1 MLFKINYIQVPMN
14 IEEKTKVRN
23 QGEISLITTIPKTY
37 VKTLNIGS
45 GDTLEWIL
53 NTETETLE
61 LKIIKWGISIL
72 CMVLKFFMESTS
84 LSM

>member
-45 GDTLEWIL
+45 GDTLDWIL

-61 LKIIKWGISIL
+61 LKIIK
-72 CMVLKFFMESTS
+72 
-84 LSM
+84 

>member
-1 MLFKINYIQVPMN
+1 MLFNVINRIKNMKIN
-14 IEEKTKVRN
+14 EETKVRN

-37 VKTLNIGS
+37 VKALNIES

-61 LKIIKWGISIL
+61 LKVVK
-72 CMVLKFFMESTS
+72 
-84 LSM
+84 

>member
-1 MLFKINYIQVPMN
+1 MFLMLFKCYFFNYLNKAKMLFKINYIQLDMN
-14 IEEKTKVRN
+14 IEETTKVRN

-37 VKTLNIGS
+37 VKALNIGS

-61 LKIIKWGISIL
+61 LKIVK
-72 CMVLKFFMESTS
+72 
-84 LSM
+84 

>member
-1 MLFKINYIQVPMN
+1 MKIN
-14 IEEKTKVRN
+14 EETKVRN

-37 VKTLNIGS
+37 VKALNIKS

-61 LKIIKWGISIL
+61 LKVIK
-72 CMVLKFFMESTS
+72 
-84 LSM
+84 

>member
-1 MLFKINYIQVPMN
+1 MLFKIKKTYN
-14 IEEKTKVRN
+14 IMKIKEETKVRN

-37 VKTLNIGS
+37 VKALNIES

-61 LKIIKWGISIL
+61 LKL
-72 CMVLKFFMESTS
+72 V
-84 LSM
+84 